1 MYSGVGKSETLEHMR
16 RIEKILRRASEIKII
31 SFIRDARVPLIRC
44 MSVKHNIPLD
54 LNFSNGSGTENTK
67 LIRYLFKLQP
77 VVLPLCM
84 FMKCWLKESQH
95 VTTISSYMITML
107 TIFYLQ
113 FKRFLPAVRK
123 LQENIDP
130 ETISCK
136 RLNILFLGMI
146 FLNENNYYTFRLAM
160 QFQRIDIGRIRN
172 TRGNF

>member
-1 MYSGVGKSETLEHMR
+1 MYYDVENKMYSGVGKSETLEQMR
-16 RIEKILRRASEIKII
+16 IIEKILRRSASEIKII

-95 VTTISSYMITML
+95 VTTISSYMITIM

-113 FKRFLPAVRK
+113 FKRFLPSVRK

-136 RLNILFLGMI
+136 RLKRFPLSLFFMKILCF
-146 FLNENNYYTFRLAM
+146 
-160 QFQRIDIGRIRN
+160 
-172 TRGNF
+172 